1 MGVYAYWIRCR
12 EPEVV
17 PLTALPESASAT
29 PRTQGRE
36 AEHGFS
42 LTGDRGSPTQPNG
55 TGRLARR
62 APAAPG
68 LSRFTRPWHPR
79 PRTAA
84 ASAAVSSVDGPRRPD
99 EPVLWESTVELGE
112 KPAHSPTRGGG
123 HRNQSRSP

>member
-42 LTGDRGSPTQPNG
+42 LTGDR
-55 TGRLARR
+55 
-62 APAAPG
+62 
-68 LSRFTRPWHPR
+68 
-79 PRTAA
+79 
-84 ASAAVSSVDGPRRPD
+84 V
-99 EPVLWESTVELGE
+99 
-112 KPAHSPTRGGG
+112 
-123 HRNQSRSP
+123 